1 MKEKLSWDMKG
12 LKGFGHML
20 IVRITA
26 NIHAQ
31 TWHMCIRLDT
41 IIQCDF
47 FLNLKVEYNREMG
60 NVPVFYFIK
69 VEIL

>member
-20 IVRITA
+20 IVCITA

-47 FLNLKVEYNREMG
+47 F
-60 NVPVFYFIK
+60 
-69 VEIL
+69 